1 MIDSSRPE
9 DRSRLPDFRIV
20 QLLGVRVNVATFDD
34 AVKAVLDA
42 PDTGDRLALHF
53 ANAHSMVEAHRNP
66 QLRSAMNAD
75 IVEPDGMPL
84 VLLARR
90 RGYKAERVCGPDF
103 MPALVRR
110 GVPLGRSH
118 FFFGGAPGVPEELAR
133 RLSKAYPGLKV
144 AGTMSPPF
152 RELTPAEEDSLVAEI
167 NAAKP
172 DYVWVGLGAPKQD
185 LWVAAYRSRLDAAAL
200 LAVGAAFD
208 FHSGRRRRAPF
219 WMQRTGTEW
228 LFRLLKEPRR
238 LASRYTVANA
248 RFALLVL
255 KDELRRRSKRGRKPA

>member
-1 MIDSSRPE
+1 
-9 DRSRLPDFRIV
+9 
-20 QLLGVRVNVATFDD
+20 
-34 AVKAVLDA
+34 
-42 PDTGDRLALHF
+42 
-53 ANAHSMVEAHRNP
+53 
-66 QLRSAMNAD
+66 
-75 IVEPDGMPL
+75 
-84 VLLARR
+84 
-90 RGYKAERVCGPDF
+90 
-103 MPALVRR
+103 
-110 GVPLGRSH
+110 
-118 FFFGGAPGVPEELAR
+118 
-133 RLSKAYPGLKV
+133 
-144 AGTMSPPF
+144 MSPPF

>member
-1 MIDSSRPE
+1 MGPPVMPE
-9 DRSRLPDFRIV
+9 FRFV
-20 QLLGVRVNVATFDD
+20 ELLGVRVNAAPFDD
-34 AVKAVLDA
+34 AVEIVLNA
-42 PDTGDRLALHF
+42 PDTGARLALHF

-66 QLRSAMNAD
+66 QLRAAMNANV
-75 IVEPDGMPL
+75 VEPDGMPL
-84 VLLARR
+84 VLLARS
-90 RGYKAERVCGPDF
+90 RGVKAERVCGPDF
-103 MPALVRR
+103 LPALVRR

-133 RLSKAYPGLKV
+133 RLGEAYPGLRV

-152 RELTPAEEDSLVAEI
+152 RDLTPEEEESVVAEI

-185 LWVAAYRSRLDAAAL
+185 LWVAEHRARLDAAAL

-208 FHSGRRRRAPF
+208 FHSGRRRRAPR

-228 LFRLLKEPRR
+228 LFRLLMEPRR
-238 LASRYTVANA
+238 LASRYTVVNA
-248 RFALLVL
+248 RFLWLVF
-255 KDELRRRSKRGRKPA
+255 KEGVRGPRRRA